1 MIILGLNYYHPDA
14 SASLIKDGK
23 ILSIVDEERFVRI
36 KHYSGFPKNAISYCL
51 SYANIQLSEVD
62 FVAVNFNS
70 KANFL
75 DKINCKL
82 NNITKLSTLKKIH
95 NFIGR
100 IFTKKM
106 ILDFLYKNGFKGK
119 NH

>member
-23 ILSIVDEERFVRI
+23 ILSAVDEERFVRI

-51 SYANIQLSEVD
+51 SHANIQLSEID
-62 FVAVNFNS
+62 SVAVNFNS

-75 DKINCKL
+75 DKINYTLK
-82 NNITKLSTLKKIH
+82 NITKPSTLKKIN

-100 IFTKKM
+100 ISKK
-106 ILDFLYKNGFKGK
+106 K
-119 NH
+119 